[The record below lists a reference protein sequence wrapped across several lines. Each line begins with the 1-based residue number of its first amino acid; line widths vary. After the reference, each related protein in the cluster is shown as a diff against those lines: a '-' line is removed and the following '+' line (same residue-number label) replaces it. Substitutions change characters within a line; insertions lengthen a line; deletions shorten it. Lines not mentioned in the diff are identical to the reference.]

1 MSKYK
6 IEILD
11 EVHCKA
17 NAKARSVIK
26 FALGY
31 KATHWRRGEWA
42 MESNVV
48 RQFLITGRKGTGG
61 HFLTGLLPRVER
73 YCAKRMVDIR
83 VNGDREFLQPQ
94 RKPQLN
100 GIKFRADQRRHLRK
114 LAKVQRGKIIAPTG
128 SGKTIIQF
136 GLASMF
142 PKAHILLLA
151 HTNDLVN
158 QLIDE
163 AIRFQI
169 NLPPLIFPKGG
180 KECTEQME
188 TINQHNNGSLV
199 ITTIQSFS
207 KVPPE
212 LYSTVVD
219 IAMVDEGHHVASLD
233 GQYGKFLQRLLA
245 PRRYGFT
252 ASDQKMNRKIKL
264 INEGL
269 LGPVIANL
277 TIKEGIKLGIIAK
290 PKVKLINVPYDVKT
304 NGKCTRYTDYYTHGI
319 VRNKKRNDAI
329 RRIVGRNVSQKKA
342 TLIIV
347 EKLEHGKILSDL
359 ISRRENVK
367 VSFISGAT
375 KQGTRNKFKK
385 RLLDGKIH
393 ALVVSRIWMEGI
405 NIPNLR
411 AVIYAAGMKEQKRTI
426 QAMGRGFRTTK
437 TKKKILLYDFLD
449 PYKYLSSHSVER
461 LHVYNKEKW
470 L

>member
-6 IEILD
+6 IDILD

-31 KATHWRRGEWA
+31 KAMHWRRGEWA

-48 RQFLITGRKGTGG
+48 RQFLITGRKGTSG
-61 HFLTGLLPRVER
+61 HFLTGLLPRIER
-73 YCAKRMVDIR
+73 YCAKRMIDLEI
-83 VNGDREFLQPQ
+83 NGDREFLQPQ
-94 RKPQLN
+94 KKPHLPDITFRK
-100 GIKFRADQRRHLRK
+100 DQQRHLRK
-114 LAKVQRGKIIAPTG
+114 LANTQRGKIIAPTG

-142 PKAHILLLA
+142 PNANILLLA
-151 HTNDLVN
+151 HTTDLIN
-158 QLIDE
+158 QLIAESGRFQLSLPPIYYPTGKDECKRIME
-163 AIRFQI
+163 AIARD
-169 NLPPLIFPKGG
+169 
-180 KECTEQME
+180 
-188 TINQHNNGSLV
+188 NNGSLI

-207 KVPPE
+207 KVPPA
-212 LYSTVVD
+212 LYSTTVD
-219 IAMVDEGHHVASLD
+219 IAMVDECHHVANLD
-233 GQYGKFLQRLLA
+233 GQYGKFFHYLLA

-252 ASDQKMNRKIKL
+252 ASDQKMDRKIKL

-269 LGPVIANL
+269 LGPVIAKL
-277 TIKEGIKLGIIAK
+277 TVQEGIKLGIIAK
-290 PKVKLINVPYDVKT
+290 PKVKLINVPYDVKI
-304 NGKCTRYTDYYTHGI
+304 NQSCHRYTDFYTKGI
-319 VRNKKRNDAI
+319 VRNKKRNESI
-329 RRIVGRNVSQKKA
+329 RKIVNMNVGKKRA

-359 ISRRENVK
+359 ISRRSKVK
-367 VSFISGAT
+367 VHFISGST
-375 KQGTRNKFKK
+375 KQNIRQKFKQ
-385 RLLDGKIH
+385 RLLDGKIF

-449 PYKYLSSHSVER
+449 PYKYLSSHSIER
-461 LHVYNKEKW
+461 MHVYNREKW